1 MSSRGF
7 DRLLGMA
14 LRDVS
19 WIPLPHVPD
28 ERGVLT
34 AIESGLDVPFEIRRV
49 FFMRDVRGERGG
61 HAHRTTRQ
69 LIVPIAGTF
78 TVEVSDGFDTA
89 SHHMNDPHRG
99 LYLPPM
105 TWVRLNDFQ
114 RDAICLVLAD
124 THYADA
130 TYLRDWDDFVA
141 MSRSERAP
149 R

>member
-1 MSSRGF
+1 
-7 DRLLGMA
+7 MA

-19 WIPLPHVPD
+19 WIPLTHVPD

-69 LIVPIAGTF
+69 LIVAIAGTF
-78 TVEVSDGFDTA
+78 TVEVSDGLTA
-89 SHHMNDPHRG
+89 ATFHLSEPHRG

-105 TWVRLNDFQ
+105 TWVRLTDFETG
-114 RDAICLVLAD
+114 AICLVLAD
-124 THYADA
+124 THFADA
-130 TYLRDWDDFVA
+130 TYLRDWDEFVA
-141 MSRSERAP
+141 MSLNERAT

>member
-1 MSSRGF
+1 MSVEPF
-7 DRLLGMA
+7 DRPLGMA

-34 AIESGLDVPFEIRRV
+34 SIESGLDVPFEIRRV

-69 LIVPIAGTF
+69 LIVAIAGTF
-78 TVEVSDGFDTA
+78 MVEVSDGLATA
-89 SHHMNDPHRG
+89 SYHMNDPHRG

-105 TWVRLNDFQ
+105 TWVRLNDFEAS
-114 RDAICLVLAD
+114 AICLVLAD
-124 THYADA
+124 THFADA
-130 TYLRDWDDFVA
+130 AYLRDWDEFVA
-141 MSRSERAP
+141 TSRNERAT